1 MFLFELLELLLLFLF
16 NLALF
21 FLGLLVL
28 PLVGVLLPL
37 RIEIS
42 LLDLM
47 PLANLL
53 LLDFLAFLVL
63 FHAQIFELLLVF
75 LIEWRIRIAGVAWP
89 R

>member
-75 LIEWRIRIAGVAWP
+75 LIELRIRIAGVAWP